1 MSLTAKRTEPRFY
14 KLSAVILCLF
24 VLPSA
29 EIFAAGKTKLK
40 NGTVIAKT
48 TGAVTLKPE
57 GVRVTLELVP
67 EERQKSQSLSARIA
81 KLGSGKCLYIV
92 FKNLQTNEQPC
103 ELYHVYLNVEPGKT
117 PNTSDQPDGVLNFFN
132 ARKDARADVFFSF
145 DVTETLRK
153 LSAEKQ
159 LAESL
164 TLTIIPAEPPAAGA
178 VPTIGQIELV
188 EQ

>member
-1 MSLTAKRTEPRFY
+1 MSLTAKRTEHYVY

-24 VLPSA
+24 VLASA
-29 EIFAAGKTKLK
+29 QIFATGKTKLK

-48 TGAVTLKPE
+48 TGVVTLKPE
-57 GVRVTLELVP
+57 GVRVAVELVP
-67 EERQKSQSLSARIA
+67 EERQKSASLQARIA
-81 KLGSGKCLYIV
+81 KLASGKCFYLV
-92 FKNLQTNEQPC
+92 FKNLQTNEQPG

-117 PNTSDQPDGVLNFFN
+117 PNTSDQPAGVLNFYN
-132 ARKDARADVFFSF
+132 ARKEPRADVFFSF
-145 DVTETLRK
+145 DVTEALRK